1 MQQKYAYVKI
11 SEFKQAYKSNIRY
24 CKSLDEMKRE
34 IESNSDNEDCSIFEV
49 LENNIRRVYF
59 DIENIPYEEEELI
72 HEIIEDLAEFME
84 IDSNNYALTL
94 NMGSHHPGLSYHLT
108 FPFKT
113 HAGNILNLVRQ
124 FKLKHPEY
132 INYIDECVYNI
143 NRLFRVPNQYGL
155 VQLNERIG
163 WLAPCKY
170 YYGWKKDCKQEMKS
184 SKKSSDIHRIQ
195 RGELEDLII
204 QNINNIPILDK
215 IFDSVSKKKLPL
227 NVFSTPKMTNT
238 IIELLKCVNG
248 NNNDVIRENISLMKE
263 NLNVSENKF
272 KLSTI
277 RETIFMIV
285 IFVMFIMIMM
295 KK

>member
-11 SEFKQAYKSNIRY
+11 SEFRQAYKENVRY

-34 IESNSDNEDCSIFEV
+34 IESNADDRECSIFEV

-59 DIENIPYEEEELI
+59 DIENIPYDKEETI
-72 HEIIEDLAEFME
+72 HEIIKDLAEFME
-84 IDSNNYALTL
+84 VDSNNYALTL

-143 NRLFRVPNQYGL
+143 NRLFRVPNQYGI
-155 VQLNERIG
+155 VELNERIG
-163 WLAPCKY
+163 LLGPCKY
-170 YYGWKKDCKQEMKS
+170 YYGLKKECKENTKS
-184 SKKSSDIHRIQ
+184 SEKSSDIHRIQ

-204 QNINNIPILDK
+204 QNINNIPMLDK

-238 IIELLKCVNG
+238 IIELLKYVNE
-248 NNNDVIRENISLMKE
+248 NNNDVVRENISLMKE

-272 KLSTI
+272 KLNTF
-277 RETIFMIV
+277 REMIFVMV
-285 IFVMFIMIMM
+285 IFVMFTMIML